1 MHMDALF
8 QSIKVKNDETKWNS
22 WKN

>member
-22 WKN
+22 WEN